1 MVNKKENGVSLL
13 ALVVTIIV
21 LIIIAGAVIANIRGN
36 SGIINQ
42 SANADKKKLT
52 SEEKE
57 AVQWAAAQ
65 AVADETNKSGV
76 IADKTKIQEK
86 LNTYI
91 GGCGLKKFE
100 YNIYGPGDTYIN
112 KILTAD
118 IYVVKF
124 QNTGNAYIIDETGNV
139 RLDEDSSGIVDRDG
153 VLINPGSISINRE
166 PTGKYYELTITS
178 NTNKNDTTI
187 ANKVLPNTGYIPVI
201 IFLII
206 SFAIVGMFVYIRYK
220 NIDK

>member
-65 AVADETNKSGV
+65 AVADETSKSGV

-91 GGCGLKKFE
+91 GDADSKNL
-100 YNIYGPGDTYIN
+100 NI
-112 KILTAD
+112 
-118 IYVVKF
+118 IYMD
-124 QNTGNAYIIDETGNV
+124 QEIHI
-139 RLDEDSSGIVDRDG
+139 
-153 VLINPGSISINRE
+153 
-166 PTGKYYELTITS
+166 
-178 NTNKNDTTI
+178 
-187 ANKVLPNTGYIPVI
+187 
-201 IFLII
+201 
-206 SFAIVGMFVYIRYK
+206 
-220 NIDK
+220 

>member
-91 GGCGLKKFE
+91 GDADSKKFE
-100 YNIYGPGDTYIN
+100 YIWTRRYIY
-112 KILTAD
+112 K
-118 IYVVKF
+118 
-124 QNTGNAYIIDETGNV
+124 
-139 RLDEDSSGIVDRDG
+139 
-153 VLINPGSISINRE
+153 
-166 PTGKYYELTITS
+166 
-178 NTNKNDTTI
+178 
-187 ANKVLPNTGYIPVI
+187 
-201 IFLII
+201 
-206 SFAIVGMFVYIRYK
+206 
-220 NIDK
+220 